1 MEALEQSLGSLS
13 LSVPIPEVRVA
24 EVLANPLDVCRTY
37 LAQIL
42 AEIAGCDI
50 DAAYRS
56 IQWPNNIFN
65 GDLAVILPK
74 LRPGAKADA
83 LAVELMEK
91 VCRAFHLPTEGA
103 TRGQLLSRYSFQKI
117 TRSSSYHS

>member
-1 MEALEQSLGSLS
+1 MDSLEQSLGSLD
-13 LSVPIPEVRVA
+13 LGVPIPHVEGA
-24 EVLANPLDVCRTY
+24 EVLANPLDIYRTY

-42 AEIAGCDI
+42 V
-50 DAAYRS
+50 AALDCNIEVAYKS

-83 LAVELMEK
+83 VAVELMQK
-91 VCRAFHLPTEGA
+91 VHAIHTLFRVQ
-103 TRGQLLSRYSFQKI
+103 R
-117 TRSSSYHS
+117 RSDC

>member
-1 MEALEQSLGSLS
+1 MEELEQSLGYLT
-13 LSVPIPEVRVA
+13 LGAPIPEVKVA
-24 EVLANPLDVCRTY
+24 DVLANPLDVCRTY

-42 AEIAGCDI
+42 ADIASCEI
-50 DAAYRS
+50 DAAYRC

-74 LRPGAKADA
+74 LQPGTKADS

-91 VCRAFHLPTEGA
+91 VRLTYN
-103 TRGQLLSRYSFQKI
+103 TSQTS
-117 TRSSSYHS
+117 

>member
-1 MEALEQSLGSLS
+1 MESLEESLGSLS
-13 LSVPIPEVRVA
+13 LSVPIPETEA
-24 EVLANPLDVCRTY
+24 ADVLANPLDVCRTY
-37 LAQIL
+37 LAQIM
-42 AEIAGCDI
+42 ADIAGCDI
-50 DAAYRS
+50 DAAYKS

-91 VCRAFHLPTEGA
+91 VCLTSYTPFT
-103 TRGQLLSRYSFQKI
+103 I
-117 TRSSSYHS
+117 TNVL

>member
-1 MEALEQSLGSLS
+1 MDALQTSLESLN
-13 LSVPIPEVRVA
+13 LNVPIPEIEAA
-24 EVLANPLDVCRTY
+24 EVLVNPLDVCRTY
-37 LAQIL
+37 LAEIL
-42 AEIAGCDI
+42 ADIAGCDI
-50 DAAYRS
+50 EAAYKS

-91 VCRAFHLPTEGA
+91 VR
-103 TRGQLLSRYSFQKI
+103 
-117 TRSSSYHS
+117 